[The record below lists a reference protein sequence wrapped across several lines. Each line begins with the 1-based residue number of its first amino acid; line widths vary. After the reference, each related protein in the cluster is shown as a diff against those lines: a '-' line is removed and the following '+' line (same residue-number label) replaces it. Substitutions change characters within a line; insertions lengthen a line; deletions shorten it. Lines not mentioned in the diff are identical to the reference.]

1 VEGIL
6 EMNKRVDKPRIGVIG
21 VGWIGYRH
29 AKYCGSYS
37 SCELVGVS
45 DPGPVAAKVGA
56 ELGVPC
62 FASVDEL
69 LDRVKP
75 DGVIIATPTQLHLET
90 AGNALERGVAVLIE
104 KPIADTV
111 ANARMLVDLAKRKN
125 TPILIGHH
133 RRHNSAV
140 KEARRL
146 LIEGDIGRLL
156 AVNVLWAV
164 KKPDDYFDVSW
175 RKEKGAGPV
184 LINLIHEIDLLRHL
198 CGEIETVSAIVTSE
212 GRGNSV
218 EDTVVAMFKFNS
230 GAVGTITASD
240 ATPAPWSWD
249 SATGE
254 NPAIYQG
261 RENAFRFLGSK
272 GSLEFPDLFIWRY
285 VDQEKPGWL
294 SPISRESRVIQQN
307 EAYIAQLE
315 HFCRVIRHE
324 EAPLIDGEDGL
335 RTLTATLAIHESAE
349 TGMPVTTAMD

>member
-1 VEGIL
+1 L
-6 EMNKRVDKPRIGVIG
+6 EVNNVIAKPRIGVIG

-29 AKYCGSYS
+29 AKYCATHTN
-37 SCELVGVS
+37 CELVGIS
-45 DPGPVAAKVGA
+45 DPGPVASRVGA
-56 ELGVPC
+56 ELGVPS
-62 FASVDEL
+62 FASVEDL

-90 AGNALERGVAVLIE
+90 AGRALERGVAVLIE

-111 ANARMLVDLAKRKN
+111 ANARMLVELAKRN
-125 TPILIGHH
+125 DTPILVGHH

-140 KEARRL
+140 KETRRL
-146 LIEGDIGRLL
+146 LSKGDIGRLL

-175 RKEKGAGPV
+175 RREKGAGPV

-198 CGEIETVSAIVTSE
+198 CGEIETVSAIISSE

-218 EDTVVAMFKFNS
+218 EDTVVAMLKFNG
-230 GAVGTITASD
+230 GAIGTITASD
-240 ATPAPWSWD
+240 ASPAPWSWD
-249 SATGE
+249 SAIGE
-254 NPAIYQG
+254 NPLIYQG

-285 VDQEKPGWL
+285 VDQAKPGWL

-315 HFCRVIRHE
+315 HFCRVIRRE
-324 EAPLIDGEDGL
+324 EVPLIDGEDGL
-335 RTLTATLAIHESAE
+335 RTLTATLSIHDAAQ
-349 TGMPVTTAMD
+349 TGMPVTTSAG

>member
-1 VEGIL
+1 
-6 EMNKRVDKPRIGVIG
+6 MNGFFGKPRIGVIG

-29 AKYCGSYS
+29 AKYCASYAN
-37 SCELVGVS
+37 CELVGIS
-45 DPGPVAAKVGA
+45 DPGPVASKVGA
-56 ELGVPC
+56 ELGVPS
-62 FASVDEL
+62 FASAEDL
-69 LDRVKP
+69 LNRVKP
-75 DGVIIATPTQLHLET
+75 DGVIIATPTQRHLET
-90 AGNALERGVAVLIE
+90 AGRALERGVAVLIE

-111 ANARMLVDLAKRKN
+111 ANARMLVELAKRNK
-125 TPILIGHH
+125 TPILVGHH

-140 KEARRL
+140 KETRRL
-146 LIEGDIGRLL
+146 LSNGHIGRLL

-175 RKEKGAGPV
+175 RREKGAGPV

-198 CGEIETVSAIVTSE
+198 CGEIETISAIVSSE

-218 EDTVVAMFKFNS
+218 EDTVVALLKFNE
-230 GAVGTITASD
+230 GAIGTITASD
-240 ATPAPWSWD
+240 ASPAPWSWD

-254 NPAIYQG
+254 NPLIYQG
-261 RENAFRFLGSK
+261 RENAFRFLGSE

-285 VDQEKPGWL
+285 VDQAKPGWL

-315 HFCRVIRHE
+315 HFCRVIRRE

-335 RTLTATLAIHESAE
+335 HTLVATLSLHDAAT
-349 TGMPVTTAMD
+349 TGMPVTIPLR